1 MAPPMNGPRFNE
13 FIVSPKVRVI
23 DENGEN
29 LGVMLTAVLFIKL
42 GFRRRFD
49 AANLGSMSPQWIA
62 ALRASQQS
70 SSI

>member
-1 MAPPMNGPRFNE
+1 MLVF
-13 FIVSPKVRVI
+13 V
-23 DENGEN
+23 

-42 GFRRRFD
+42 GFREGRFG

-62 ALRASQQS
+62 AFRASQHA